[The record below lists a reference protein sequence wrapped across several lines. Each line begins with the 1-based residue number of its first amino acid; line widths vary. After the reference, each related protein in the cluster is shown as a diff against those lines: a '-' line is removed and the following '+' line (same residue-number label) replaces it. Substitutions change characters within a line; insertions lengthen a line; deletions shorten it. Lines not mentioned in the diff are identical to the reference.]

1 MSSEEITPK
10 NIIQGLI
17 SREPKQQIISIKN
30 ISKLFPSIPP
40 DKFRTEF
47 IPFLITCIPEEE
59 DDVLE
64 ELFKVYREIFNYI
77 EGRKHIK
84 DTFPLVELILHT
96 ANMEIRKELIIYLRH
111 IIDKQDEF
119 SNVEK
124 DLFELLKKS
133 ANTEDPSNE
142 NGFVALSAEFLG
154 DFKEKYRN
162 QIYNLYSQFA
172 QKKNQGKVIKIQL
185 SANLPKISKFLQ
197 KNEFFELFNFL
208 MEEKCDAVRF
218 NLVEALGNLKE
229 KEKNKLDGYENFI
242 GEKINKLSED
252 ESWRVR
258 LMLAKFI
265 QDIFELV
272 KKLCELNNKN
282 VDVKQ
287 ITLQAYLKLLQDKE
301 GEVRSMACEKL
312 EDAAD
317 FLKDMEDFDKILSC
331 LKNLKSDPLPYV
343 RSSLASNILSMAPL
357 INTKKTNEYIFPIFL
372 DLIKDEFHDI
382 RMLIIKNLDK
392 LNEEVNIDVYVQ
404 GIIPSLI
411 EISGNSNWRVRNQV
425 QEIIPTIARIV
436 KKKIFLES
444 IMPICLKWLTD
455 PVYAIRQNAC
465 KILKRVYDIFKWEG
479 FEKQLLTK
487 LNSMIK
493 VENYLIRIT
502 VVLVIKEF
510 LSDEYEL
517 DFMEKKLFPILAK
530 LSNDKISNVRQAC
543 THVIKRLGRLSK
555 NKEVVKECKN
565 IIDELKID
573 KDIEVVYAAT
583 DN

>member
-10 NIIQGLI
+10 SIIQGLI
-17 SREPKQQIISIKN
+17 SREPKQQIISIRN

-40 DKFRTEF
+40 KKFRTEF

-64 ELFKVYREIFNYI
+64 EIFKVFREIFNYI
-77 EGRKHIK
+77 KGKDYFK
-84 DTFPLVELILHT
+84 DTFPLIELIFHT
-96 ANMEIRKELIIYLRH
+96 ANMDVRKELIIYLRH

-119 SNVEK
+119 SNVEEG
-124 DLFELLKKS
+124 LFELMKKL

-142 NGFVALSAEFLG
+142 NGFVALSAEFFG

-162 QIYNLYSQFA
+162 QIFNLYSQFA
-172 QKKNQGKVIKIQL
+172 QKKNQGKVIKIQI
-185 SANLPKISKFLQ
+185 SMNLQKISNYLE
-197 KNEFFELFNFL
+197 KNEFIEIFNFL
-208 MEEKCDAVRF
+208 LEEKCDAVRF
-218 NLVEALGNLKE
+218 NLVEALCHLKE
-229 KEKNKLDGYENFI
+229 KEKNKLEGYDNFI
-242 GEKINKLSED
+242 GEKINKFTED

-258 LMLAKFI
+258 LMVAKYI
-265 QDIFELV
+265 PDLFELI
-272 KKLCELNNKN
+272 KKITENSNNTELKN
-282 VDVKQ
+282 IILKS
-287 ITLQAYLKLLQDKE
+287 YLKLLQDKE
-301 GEVRSMACEKL
+301 GEVRSMACSKL
-312 EDAAD
+312 EEAAE
-317 FLKDMEDFDKILSC
+317 FLKDLEDFDEILSC

-343 RSSLASNILSMAPL
+343 RSSLASNILSMAPI
-357 INTKKTNEYIFPIFL
+357 INTKKTNEFIFPIFL
-372 DLIKDEFHDI
+372 DLIKDEGHDI

-392 LNEEVNIDVYVQ
+392 LNEVVNIDNYVQ

-411 EISGNSNWRVRNQV
+411 EISDNSNWRVRNQV

-455 PVYAIRQNAC
+455 QVYAIRQNAC
-465 KILKRVYDIFKWEG
+465 KILKRLYDIFKGED
-479 FEKQLLTK
+479 FEKKVISK
-487 LNSMIK
+487 LNTMVK
-493 VENYLIRIT
+493 VESYLIRIT
-502 VVLVIKEF
+502 VVLLIKEF

-517 DFMEKKLFPILAK
+517 DFMEKKLFPILVK

-543 THVIKRLGRLSK
+543 TYVIKKLGRLSK
-555 NKEVVKECKN
+555 NKDVVKECKS